1 MAVSGL
7 LGRSNLFGLDL
18 EVIPADE
25 IYAGIETLV
34 MVRLKNR
41 RRHLP
46 ACLLRLEIAGGAT
59 VCPVLL
65 PAGEQRLPLP
75 VTFPR
80 RGRQPLTEIRVSS
93 PFPINF
99 FVRSILL
106 PVIGSATVFP
116 APRAVPRLQ
125 RDGARQ
131 VAGEIWQGKG
141 YEGEL
146 TRIADYRGHE
156 PLKMIHWKLSARHD
170 QLKVKELS
178 AAAAPP
184 LVVDPAR
191 LPGRGLEE
199 RLEAACWLIDAASRE
214 GRPVGLQLDGASFPA
229 AVGRSHKL
237 HLLGE
242 LARYGHPSSAS

>member
-1 MAVSGL
+1 L
-7 LGRSNLFGLDL
+7 
-18 EVIPADE
+18 VI
-25 IYAGIETLV
+25 
-34 MVRLKNR
+34 VRLKNR

-46 ACLLRLEIAGGAT
+46 ACLLRLEIAGGTA

-65 PAGEQRLPLP
+65 PAGELRLPLP
-75 VTFPR
+75 VTFLR
-80 RGRQPLTEIRVSS
+80 RGQQQLNEIRVSS

-99 FVRSILL
+99 FVRSIAL
-106 PVIGSATVFP
+106 PVVGTATVFP
-116 APRAVPRLQ
+116 APRAIPQLH
-125 RDGARQ
+125 RDGARHA
-131 VAGEIWQGKG
+131 VGDMWQGKG

-146 TRIADYRGHE
+146 TRIGDYRGNE

-184 LVVDPAR
+184 LVVDLAQ

-199 RLEAACWLIDAASRE
+199 RLEAACWLIDAATRE
-214 GRPVGLQLDGASFPA
+214 GRPVGLHLDAASFPA

-242 LARYGHPSSAS
+242 LARYGQPASAA

>member
-7 LGRSNLFGLDL
+7 LGRGNLFGLDL
-18 EVIPADE
+18 DLETADE

-34 MVRLKNR
+34 IVRLKNR

-46 ACLLRLEIAGGAT
+46 ACLLRFEIAGGAA

-65 PAGEQRLPLP
+65 PAGELRLPLP

-80 RGRQPLTEIRVSS
+80 RGQQPLKEIRVSS

-99 FVRSILL
+99 FVRSIVL
-106 PVIGSATVFP
+106 PVVGTATVFP

-125 RDGARQ
+125 RDGARHA
-131 VAGEIWQGKG
+131 AGEVWQGKG

-146 TRIADYRGHE
+146 TRIGDYLGHE
-156 PLKMIHWKLSARHD
+156 PLKMIHWKLSARHG

-178 AAAAPP
+178 SAAAPP
-184 LVVDPAR
+184 LLVDPAR

-214 GRPVGLQLDGASFPA
+214 GRPVGLQLDAASFPA

-237 HLLGE
+237 TLLGE
-242 LARYGHPSSAS
+242 LARYGHSASAP